1 MQRTRSASITLTI
14 AMGTVL
20 KMTPDDWERVR
31 RLRLQALTDSPDVF
45 SSTLSRELTFDEF
58 TWRARLSGPS
68 PFVAEAGQQQK
79 WLDKPAPNQAATF
92 IVEAAGEDVGIAT
105 ALVVDEPNTAFVVGV
120 WVSPSARGQ
129 GVAAKLFTEMFAWAR
144 DQNLTRIALDV
155 GDANAG
161 AQKLYAN
168 LGFSPTGKTGNLPEP
183 RTHILEHELELLL

>member
-1 MQRTRSASITLTI
+1 MQRTRSASITLTT

-31 RLRLQALTDSPDVF
+31 RLRLGALTESPDVF
-45 SSTLSRELTFDEF
+45 SSTLSRELAFDED

-68 PFVAEAGQQQK
+68 PFVTEAGQQQK

-92 IVEAAGEDVGIAT
+92 IVESAGEDVGIAT
-105 ALVVDEPNTAFVVGV
+105 ALVVDEPNTALVVGV

-129 GVAAKLFTEMFAWAR
+129 GAAAELFTEMFAWAR

-155 GDANAG
+155 GNANTA

-168 LGFSPTGKTGNLPEP
+168 LGFSPTGKTGSLPEP